1 MRLDEATS
9 ARQGEY
15 HYLPVHLGDHN
26 VGMVG
31 VLLAQLVPDG
41 CELLAM
47 PQRSWPHMEILA
59 DQNLKLT
66 PGACLK
72 FPVTTP
78 SFSTKMPAAFAY
90 SGVSAEMLM
99 VQGGR

>member
-1 MRLDEATS
+1 MWDKV
-9 ARQGEY
+9 
-15 HYLPVHLGDHN
+15 PVVH
-26 VGMVG
+26 
-31 VLLAQLVPDG
+31 VLLPKLVPDG